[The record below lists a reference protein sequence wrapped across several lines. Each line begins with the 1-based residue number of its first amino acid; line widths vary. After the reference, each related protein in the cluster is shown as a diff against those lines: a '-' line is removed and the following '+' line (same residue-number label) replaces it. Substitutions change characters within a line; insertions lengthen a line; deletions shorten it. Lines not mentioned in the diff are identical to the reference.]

1 MTELHAYL
9 VDLVKESGVTDPGE
23 IEYFARDL
31 EPVLLD
37 RIMASTLLALPK
49 QYREQASTLALE
61 NPQWFNDFCRQHVIN
76 YEDYMVKVLQ
86 QFAAE
91 YLDTIM

>member
-9 VDLVKESGVTDPGE
+9 VDLVKESGVTDSHE
-23 IEYFARDL
+23 IEYFVHDL
-31 EPVLLD
+31 EPVLLE
-37 RIMASTLLALPK
+37 RIMASTLLALPAH
-49 QYREQASTLALE
+49 YREQASALALE
-61 NPQWFNDFCRQHVIN
+61 NPQQFTVFCRQHITN
-76 YEDYMVKVLQ
+76 YEDYMVKILE